1 MDKDQLI
8 EELLDIRSKG
18 FIKTLRI
25 HDTGIGYTLEELLGV
40 KENNIQL
47 PDIGELELKAKRIN
61 SQSMLT
67 LATKSPLPKG
77 VNKKLFEEYKYLDSD
92 GKDCLHSTVYGS
104 RINQQGFRVILQGK
118 NIVLQNS
125 KNITAYWP
133 LTIFDDILKLKSNK
147 IILVFAIT
155 KGKPKSINEE
165 FHFKEA
171 YLLSDLNIDKFK
183 TAIENDKLK
192 IDIRIGSFKSGGRK
206 GQYHDHGTGLRIHKR
221 DFLQLYNN
229 FEQLI

>member
-25 HDTGIGYTLEELLGV
+25 HDTGIGYTFEELLGV

-47 PDIGELELKAKRIN
+47 PDIGEIGIKSKKNQFTKHVN
-61 SQSMLT
+61 SQ
-67 LATKSPLPKG
+67 TKSPLPKG
-77 VNKKLFEEYKYLDSD
+77 VNKNYLKNIKYLDSD

-147 IILVFAIT
+147 IILFFAIT
-155 KGKPKSINEE
+155 KV
-165 FHFKEA
+165 
-171 YLLSDLNIDKFK
+171 
-183 TAIENDKLK
+183 
-192 IDIRIGSFKSGGRK
+192 
-206 GQYHDHGTGLRIHKR
+206 
-221 DFLQLYNN
+221 
-229 FEQLI
+229 

>member
-1 MDKDQLI
+1 MDKEQLI
-8 EELLDIRSKG
+8 EKLLEIRSKG

-25 HDTGIGYTLEELLGV
+25 HDTGIGYTLEELLGI

-77 VNKKLFEEYKYLDSD
+77 VNRRLFEEYKYLDPD
-92 GKDCLHSTVYGS
+92 GECCLHSTVYGS
-104 RINQQGFRVILQGK
+104 RINPQGFRVVFQDK
-118 NIVLQNS
+118 NIILQNS
-125 KNITAYWP
+125 KNIVAYWP
-133 LTIFDDILKLKSNK
+133 LTIFDDILKLKSDK
-147 IILVFAIT
+147 IILVFAVT

-165 FHFKEA
+165 FHFKES

-183 TAIENDKLK
+183 NAIETDKLK
-192 IDIRIGSFKSGGRK
+192 VDIRIGTYKSGKMK
-206 GQYHDHGTGLRIHKR
+206 GKYHDHGTGLRIHKR
-221 DFLQLYNN
+221 DFLHLYDS